1 MSKRVYHLTI
11 EYDPDTEEIEYIM
24 ETVEHVDSDHVQL
37 VQIGTVDLEKY
48 FDKETLKEILQCYEV
63 GEAQMSIVY
72 NITSV

>member
-1 MSKRVYHLTI
+1 MKGDTMSKRVYHLTI

-37 VQIGTVDLEKY
+37 IQIGTVDLEKY

-63 GEAQMSIVY
+63 GEA
-72 NITSV
+72 